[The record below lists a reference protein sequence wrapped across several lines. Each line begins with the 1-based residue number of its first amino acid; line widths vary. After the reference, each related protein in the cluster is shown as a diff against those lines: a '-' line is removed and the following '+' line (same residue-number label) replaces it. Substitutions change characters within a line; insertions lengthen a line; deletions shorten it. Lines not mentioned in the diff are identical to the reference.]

1 MRATPGAEV
10 SRPRSRMATSW
21 SERSEDTTQVPGH
34 LFPWQTVLEKREV
47 ESEKSDRPF
56 YLERMGSTSEH
67 CFKRLHSFGLNP
79 LFFPLCPMD
88 GDLGT
93 NLD

>member
-1 MRATPGAEV
+1 MVREIRGHHTGPRA
-10 SRPRSRMATSW
+10 S
-21 SERSEDTTQVPGH
+21 
-34 LFPWQTVLEKREV
+34 FPLADIVLEKREI

-67 CFKRLHSFGLNP
+67 CFKHLHSFGLNP